1 MGDLWLDSLSLP
13 PELTPTPDSVSPK
26 PYQQVERYLAWEED
40 RVPSC
45 VGDDHRDTHKKGG
58 WKGERVNSQTA
69 MPIHAKLPTV
79 KRAGQGL
86 CL

>member
-1 MGDLWLDSLSLP
+1 MGDLCLDSLSLP

-40 RVPSC
+40 RVPSY
-45 VGDDHRDTHKKGG
+45 VGDDHCNTHNKKR
-58 WKGERVNSQTA
+58 WKGECINSQTA

-79 KRAGQGL
+79 RREGQGL